1 VCLST
6 KCNVRRYAAVHDT
19 SYHSV
24 DGVGKAVGLRKT
36 VLVNW
41 YDR

>member
-1 VCLST
+1 
-6 KCNVRRYAAVHDT
+6 VRRYAAVHDT